1 MKRIDKLI
9 VVMNNIESM
18 KMSTNPRLLKDVL
31 TLYKSTFIALK
42 ELIDN
47 SIQAKAKRVEIE
59 LTPSSCGEDDVH
71 YHRIE
76 SIEIKDN
83 GEGVSFSRF
92 KNSIMQI
99 ATEDKIEGQGVG
111 RFGALQLG
119 REMRIETVAYDTAI
133 SKYTRTAVTMTA
145 ENILSSKDLD
155 KVEFPVEKEVLER
168 ECNSSYIVKITDLY
182 QNTGDKIKKK
192 NKLGDEFASVESF
205 KQAIFEN
212 YTFDIFERKSV
223 FVVNGQEL
231 DREQFLLETPK
242 RVIKE
247 IECSDGMIHQ
257 LNMYFYKVNLKSA
270 DINIFFQVN
279 NGGVM
284 QSIGRYAYISPWH
297 TSDAGAWYILINSD
311 LITTEMMA
319 DFALADFG
327 GDSKVIQQAIKDAI
341 DDFFK
346 EGNRKYVS
354 FVDRLKADK
363 NYPYNRITQ
372 YSSLEE
378 SLFNHTAYIL
388 ELDQKLIE
396 NNSPARGI
404 IYQMVRKL
412 IEDGNVEFLYNEIL
426 KLSDESREK
435 FKDLLR
441 ITDMDDVVEFSS
453 SVATR
458 TSFLNFLYDLCYGD
472 VSKWLK
478 ERSQLHKIVEKQ
490 LWIFGEEYTDN
501 TKLWSD
507 KSIEHNLEELHK
519 KHFCYEPTEE
529 DENIIKDCQDKDRDI
544 TDLFFYNQKKTG
556 NGREEVFVVEL
567 KAPSCAISN
576 KEMTQIEGYRDDILD
591 SSAYPKNKVSYKL
604 LLISSRITK
613 AVRRRLEGTPT
624 WKSSDDPF
632 LYSVST
638 EQGAEIKI
646 YVMEWSELINENRKK
661 LAYLSES
668 LPVKPEDVGEK
679 FEREYPQL
687 LDEKSR
693 NRLNQRALK

>member
-1 MKRIDKLI
+1 
-9 VVMNNIESM
+9 M

-31 TLYKSTFIALK
+31 THYKSTFYALK

-47 SIQAKAKRVEIE
+47 SIQAKSKRVEINFI
-59 LTPSSCGEDDVH
+59 PSPCGEDSFD

-76 SIEIKDN
+76 TIEIKDD
-83 GEGVSFSRF
+83 GEGVPFSRF
-92 KNSIMQI
+92 MDSIMQI
-99 ATEDKIEGQGVG
+99 ATEDKTEGQGVG

-119 REMRIETVAYDTAI
+119 REMRIETVAYDPVI
-133 SKYTRTAVTMTA
+133 SYYTKTAVIITA
-145 ENILSSKDLD
+145 DNILSSKDLQ
-155 KVEFPVEKEVLER
+155 KVEFPVEKEIIEKDS
-168 ECNSSYIVKITDLY
+168 NSSYIVRITDLY
-182 QNTGDKIKKK
+182 QNTGNKIKKK
-192 NKLGDEFASVESF
+192 NKLGDEFASMERF
-205 KQAIFEN
+205 KQALFEN
-212 YTFDIFERKSV
+212 YTFDIFEGNIC
-223 FVVNGQEL
+223 FVINGETLKRDHFIL
-231 DREQFLLETPK
+231 DTPK
-242 RVIKE
+242 IVVKS
-247 IECSDGMIHQ
+247 IECSDGKTHN
-257 LNMYFYKVNLKSA
+257 LNMYFYNVNLKNS
-270 DINIFFQVN
+270 DISIFFQVN

-284 QSIGRYAYISPWH
+284 QSIGRYAYVSPWNTH
-297 TSDAGAWYILINSD
+297 DAGAWYVLINSD
-311 LITTEMMA
+311 LITLDMIA

-327 GDSKVIQQAIKDAI
+327 GDNKLIQQTIKDAV

-346 EGNRKYVS
+346 KGNRKFVS
-354 FVDRLKADK
+354 FVDRLRADK
-363 NYPYNRITQ
+363 NYPYTLLPQ
-372 YSSLEE
+372 SPSLEE

-388 ELDQKLIE
+388 ELDQKLLE

-404 IYQMVRKL
+404 IYQMVKKL
-412 IEDGNVEFLYNEIL
+412 IENGNVEFLYNEIL
-426 KLSDESREK
+426 KLSDDSREK

-458 TSFLNFLYDLCYGD
+458 MSFLNFLYDLCYGD
-472 VSKWLK
+472 ISKWLK
-478 ERSQLHKIVEKQ
+478 ERSQLHKIVAKQ
-490 LWIFGEEYTDN
+490 LWVFGEEYTDN

-507 KSIEHNLEELHK
+507 KSLEHNLELLHTK
-519 KHFCYEPTEE
+519 YFGYEPTEE
-529 DENIIKDCQDKDRDI
+529 DENIIKECQDKDRHI
-544 TDLFFYNQKKTG
+544 TDLFFYNQKKMG

-576 KEMTQIEGYRDDILD
+576 KEMAQIEGYRDDILD
-591 SSAYPKNKVSYKL
+591 SSAYPKKKVSYKL
-604 LLISSRITK
+604 LLISSHITK
-613 AVRRRLEGTPT
+613 AVRRRLEGTST
-624 WKSSDDPF
+624 WNNPDDPF

-679 FEREYPQL
+679 FAKEYPSL